1 MCEQRQQF
9 SSVSSANSVS
19 SASSKSVNRASNT
32 QQQQRFATCSPV
44 SRRNHHCHDHLQIS
58 LERIFRRS
66 SLIRFLRFTGQLQ
79 LCGCIVQ
86 YLSQCSSVVFFP
98 DPVAD
103 VCRFKGLGLRAQQRQ
118 VCLCQSYAFASFAH
132 SPSVLLLVVVVCT
145 VTDVLG
151 RDPSSA
157 VCSTSSCYY
166 GFVAVLRVSM
176 HIVGICAHASIVG
189 TRRRYEMRTSA
200 QGLASTTSG
209 VLVQVCHGLWSS
221 TVSCHCCIPVVFCVR
236 PPVSDPTDSEWKRSA
251 AQRQVIG

>member
-1 MCEQRQQF
+1 VCEQRQQF

-103 VCRFKGLGLRAQQRQ
+103 VCRFKGLGLRASNARCACVSRMRLHRLHIRPASFFWLLWFVPSQMYWDGIRVQPCVLLVVAIMGLLQFFGCPCILLVFVHTHLLSGPAADMRCGPQPKGSPQQRQ
-118 VCLCQSYAFASFAH
+118 VY
-132 SPSVLLLVVVVCT
+132 
-145 VTDVLG
+145 
-151 RDPSSA
+151 
-157 VCSTSSCYY
+157 
-166 GFVAVLRVSM
+166 
-176 HIVGICAHASIVG
+176 
-189 TRRRYEMRTSA
+189 
-200 QGLASTTSG
+200 
-209 VLVQVCHGLWSS
+209 
-221 TVSCHCCIPVVFCVR
+221 
-236 PPVSDPTDSEWKRSA
+236 
-251 AQRQVIG
+251 